1 MSRIILSICDSQNF
15 ERLFKAHSKVVRS
28 YIYYKCGDMEL
39 TEDIVQDA
47 FVTLWQNCHKVTYN
61 EALFY
66 LKRVA
71 YNNYL
76 NMAKHQKVVL
86 KFNQSK
92 VDEMNIETP
101 EFKMEEQEFMQRLQ
115 KAVSAL
121 PEKQRE
127 VFLLNRIDKM
137 TYKEIAHLLELSVKA
152 VEKRMS
158 QALIALRE
166 QISQL

>member
-1 MSRIILSICDSQNF
+1 MD
-15 ERLFKAHSKVVRS
+15 
-28 YIYYKCGDMEL
+28 L

-47 FVTLWQNCHKVTYN
+47 FVTLWQNCHKVTYG
-61 EALFY
+61 EALYY

-76 NMAKHQKVVL
+76 NTAKHQKVVL
-86 KFNQSK
+86 KYNQRK
-92 VDEMNIETP
+92 IDEVNLETP
-101 EFKMEEQEFMQRLQ
+101 EFKLEEQEFMQRLQ
-115 KAVSAL
+115 EAVSAL

-127 VFLLNRIDKM
+127 VFLLNRVDKM

-158 QALIALRE
+158 QALISLRE
-166 QISQL
+166 QISELKK